1 MKKNSTQRFILLIVV
16 VIAIARISLTVLNQF
31 KPDSDIEEVEIYWPT
46 VEWKTNTP
54 ESVGFDSVK
63 LAQGLQTINQN
74 DINIHSL
81 TIVRNSEIIL
91 DAYFYPYDGSIYH
104 DLASVTKSITTTLIG
119 IAVDQGKIEL
129 DKPMVSYFPERTIAN
144 MDERKEKI
152 TVRHLVSMTAGMR
165 CDPLNDGLNLDT
177 MRYSEDWVQHALD
190 RPMVMEPGTEWVYD
204 SPGMHILSAILQK
217 ATGMTE
223 LEYAQEYL
231 FKPLGITDVWWCNDP
246 QGITNGWGD
255 LSLYPRDA
263 AKIGFLFLQQ
273 GKWEDSQIVSSK
285 WIADATTIQISTKE
299 YRQEDYGYGW

>member
-1 MKKNSTQRFILLIVV
+1 
-16 VIAIARISLTVLNQF
+16 
-31 KPDSDIEEVEIYWPT
+31 
-46 VEWKTNTP
+46 
-54 ESVGFDSVK
+54 
-63 LAQGLQTINQN
+63 
-74 DINIHSL
+74 
-81 TIVRNSEIIL
+81 
-91 DAYFYPYDGSIYH
+91 
-104 DLASVTKSITTTLIG
+104 
-119 IAVDQGKIEL
+119 
-129 DKPMVSYFPERTIAN
+129 
-144 MDERKEKI
+144 
-152 TVRHLVSMTAGMR
+152 MTAGMR

-204 SPGMHILSAILQK
+204 SPGMLILSAILQK